1 MPAQIEARRA
11 KIDCS
16 RKQVTNDGPNWKQF
30 VGPDEGVAYSSVY
43 YLNMPIKHLLLAT
56 IKYFCWIRADPLLIF
71 WGKEQ
76 GQCELNSCLRHFAEI
91 EEVRSSSLMRV
102 QICGVWP
109 RAVMR
114 ETAEMAGPAAE
125 KKIGRWQCK
134 HRDPHDKLLMCW
146 FDHAYAHNNPC
157 EVLFL
162 ILVQL
167 ILVGITTTLATSLM
181 VKSII
186 SSLVLQAILSIFS
199 GHVLWQALVLYFR
212 CRHRLQ
218 VFRNSG
224 PQMHSYCENLFDSES
239 TPGIC
244 KTCNDSMQ
252 EPPVRI
258 SETAASLISHGTAS
272 GDRPK
277 LSSMPIA

>member
-1 MPAQIEARRA
+1 MWSEFLPQAFSRNWRGEQLFANACSNLWSMAAGGYARNRRNGRA
-11 KIDCS
+11 GS
-16 RKQVTNDGPNWKQF
+16 RKKNRPLAMQTSW
-30 VGPDEGVAYSSVY
+30 SSRQITDV
-43 YLNMPIKHLLLAT
+43 
-56 IKYFCWIRADPLLIF
+56 LI
-71 WGKEQ
+71 WPCICTQ
-76 GQCELNSCLRHFAEI
+76 QSLWSIVPHPRTANSCWNNYDVSNLFD
-91 EEVRSSSLMRV
+91 
-102 QICGVWP
+102 G
-109 RAVMR
+109 
-114 ETAEMAGPAAE
+114 
-125 KKIGRWQCK
+125 KKHHI
-134 HRDPHDKLLMCW
+134 
-146 FDHAYAHNNPC
+146 
-157 EVLFL
+157 V
-162 ILVQL
+162 
-167 ILVGITTTLATSLM
+167 
-181 VKSII
+181 
-186 SSLVLQAILSIFS
+186 LVLQAILSIFS

-212 CRHRLQ
+212 CSHRLQ

>member
-1 MPAQIEARRA
+1 MGKGASSLTHALCTSTNSLSVQGHISLPCAQSRRNGFATAMWADWAFRTNWRGAQLFADAGSNLWSMAAGGYARNRRNGRA
-11 KIDCS
+11 GS
-16 RKQVTNDGPNWKQF
+16 RKKNRPLAMQTSW
-30 VGPDEGVAYSSVY
+30 SSRQITDV
-43 YLNMPIKHLLLAT
+43 
-56 IKYFCWIRADPLLIF
+56 LI
-71 WGKEQ
+71 WPCICTQQSLWSIVPHPGTA
-76 GQCELNSCLRHFAEI
+76 NSC
-91 EEVRSSSLMRV
+91 
-102 QICGVWP
+102 W
-109 RAVMR
+109 
-114 ETAEMAGPAAE
+114 
-125 KKIGRWQCK
+125 
-134 HRDPHDKLLMCW
+134 
-146 FDHAYAHNNPC
+146 HNDDVSIAN
-157 EVLFL
+157 
-162 ILVQL
+162 
-167 ILVGITTTLATSLM
+167 LATSLM

-224 PQMHSYCENLFDSES
+224 PQMHSYCENLFDSKS

>member
-1 MPAQIEARRA
+1 MPAQIEAQRA

-71 WGKEQ
+71 WEKEQ
-76 GQCELNSCLRHFAEI
+76 GQCELKSCLRHFTEI
-91 EEVRSSSLMRV
+91 EEVRSSSQMRV

-146 FDHAYAHNNPC
+146 FDHAYSHNNPC

-181 VKSII
+181 VKSIV
-186 SSLVLQAILSIFS
+186 SSLSCKQ
-199 GHVLWQALVLYFR
+199 YFR
-212 CRHRLQ
+212 ISQATSFDKRLCCI
-218 VFRNSG
+218 SDAAIA
-224 PQMHSYCENLFDSES
+224 CKCSEILGHKCIATVKICS
-239 TPGIC
+239 TANRRQEFVKPAMILC
-244 KTCNDSMQ
+244 KSRLY
-252 EPPVRI
+252 EYRKRPPV
-258 SETAASLISHGTAS
+258 
-272 GDRPK
+272 
-277 LSSMPIA
+277 